1 MKQTTNYTIKC
12 SNTAASF
19 TYMYEWSKID
29 RIFINK
35 NTEALKTSNMS
46 EKETDDIKFHQTNHL
61 SSL

>member
-1 MKQTTNYTIKC
+1 
-12 SNTAASF
+12 
-19 TYMYEWSKID
+19 MYEWSKID